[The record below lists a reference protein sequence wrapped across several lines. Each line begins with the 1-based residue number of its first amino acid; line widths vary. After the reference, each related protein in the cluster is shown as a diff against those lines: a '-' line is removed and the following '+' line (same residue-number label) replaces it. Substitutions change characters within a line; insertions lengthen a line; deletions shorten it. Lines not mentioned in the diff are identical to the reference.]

1 MTSWRDTILAAFVP
15 QISRL
20 TLVADP
26 DAIFTDERLRLEL
39 LQRGFD
45 LIEFSDPVEFRYAY
59 ESQYRSIWD
68 RGDSTSL
75 VVALRLPDS
84 AIDALPY
91 DLLRAGKRL
100 SFNMGS
106 LFPNFS
112 YPVLQLLDSSV
123 LDALF
128 DAQTKD
134 SHNRMGDNATK
145 DFVLRHIFGIAAE
158 LITTDVEL
166 LRVLLRLH
174 YRNTNLPPTLS
185 TRLVQVI
192 KVQAAFRDW
201 PLETIV
207 PDEAAFY
214 AFLQER
220 WATYLRNHD
229 SSGFREDGTG
239 YGLIYPGPAH
249 LPFGHHDIRV
259 YIDNLFVEGRLTP
272 IHLPSSAPKPQDWM
286 RGGIVTNTEDSN
298 ASRIARLFELVD
310 AERPN
315 ESSRHTDWIAFAH
328 KWAELSALV
337 HTTERNL
344 FRDRFREAFAAI
356 NDAFACWLDGH
367 YASLI
372 NLPPSKPAMVHH
384 VARLMARELEQS
396 KNIRTALI
404 VMDGLA
410 LDQWITVRHSL
421 QKHDRTVLMRESA
434 IFAWIPTLTSISR
447 QAIFAGKPPFYFGS
461 SLHST
466 HAEGNLWRKFWED
479 NGFTKAEIAY
489 QKSLGD
495 MPASGDIDET
505 LDTVLTSPKHK
516 IVGLVVDKVDKI
528 MHGMQLGSAGM
539 HNQIAQWC
547 QGGFL
552 AALIGR
558 LLDRGYD
565 VWLTADH
572 GNIEC
577 SGNGRPSEGVM
588 AEVRGER
595 VRIYPTPELRDHT
608 AAAVAFARA
617 WNPVGLPPETF
628 PLVAHGNDAFGT
640 LGDMLVGHGGI
651 AIEEVIVP
659 LIKFERQDV

>member
-15 QISRL
+15 QVSRL

-26 DAIFTDERLRLEL
+26 DALLTEERLRLEL
-39 LQRGFD
+39 RHRGFY
-45 LIEFSDPVEFRYAY
+45 LIEFSDPVEFRYTY

-68 RGDSTSL
+68 RGDTNSL

-84 AIDALPY
+84 AIDTLPY

-112 YPVLQLLDSSV
+112 YPVLQSLDNSL

-128 DAQTKD
+128 GAQTKVSPD
-134 SHNRMGDNATK
+134 RMGDNATR

-158 LITTDVEL
+158 LITTDVDF

-185 TRLVQVI
+185 ARLVQVI
-192 KVQAAFRDW
+192 KAQTAFRDW
-201 PLETIV
+201 PLEAIV

-220 WATYLRNHD
+220 WPTYLRNHD
-229 SSGFREDGTG
+229 TSGLQEEGVQ
-239 YGLIYPGPAH
+239 YGLIYPGPDH

-259 YIDNLFVEGRLTP
+259 YIDNLFVEGKLTP
-272 IHLPSSAPKPQDWM
+272 IRLPSSAPEPQDWM
-286 RGGIVTNTEDSN
+286 RSGIVTETEDSN
-298 ASRIARLFELVD
+298 ASRIDRLYELID
-310 AERPN
+310 AEPPN

-328 KWAELSALV
+328 RWAELSALV
-337 HTTERNL
+337 HSTESNEP
-344 FRDRFREAFAAI
+344 RDRFRQACAEI

-372 NLPPSKPAMVHH
+372 NLPPNKPAMVHH
-384 VARLMARELEQS
+384 VARLMAREMEWS
-396 KNIRTALI
+396 KNTRTALI

-410 LDQWITVRHSL
+410 LDQWITIRHSL
-421 QKHDRTVLMRESA
+421 QKHDRTLLIRESA
-434 IFAWIPTLTSISR
+434 VFAWIPTLTSISR
-447 QAIFAGKPPFYFGS
+447 QAIFAGKPPLYFPS
-461 SLHST
+461 TLHST
-466 HAEGNLWRKFWED
+466 HAEGNLWRKFWRD
-479 NGFTKAEIAY
+479 TGFTKAEIAY

-495 MPASGDIDET
+495 MPASADIDET
-505 LDTVLTSPKHK
+505 LDAVLASPKNK
-516 IVGLVVDKVDKI
+516 VVGLVVDKIDKI
-528 MHGMQLGSAGM
+528 MHGMQLGSPGM

-552 AALIGR
+552 SALIGR

-577 SGNGRPSEGVM
+577 RGNGRPNEGVI

-595 VRIYPTPELRDHT
+595 VRIYSTPELRDQT
-608 AAAVAFARA
+608 AAAFEFARP
-617 WNPVGLPPETF
+617 WHPVGLPPETF
-628 PLVAHGNDAFGT
+628 PLVAQGNDAFGNP
-640 LGDMLVGHGGI
+640 GEALVGHGGI

-659 LIKFERQDV
+659 LIKFERREA